1 MTSRPAGSY
10 ETGHM
15 EPHSRPDPLPYD
27 RSFVVQ
33 LGRDA
38 DPVAGTIAGRAEH
51 IASGRSLRFRSWEE
65 LLTFVAACAAGG
77 DPV

>member
-1 MTSRPAGSY
+1 
-10 ETGHM
+10 M
-15 EPHSRPDPLPYD
+15 EPRSRPDPLPYD

-51 IASGRSLRFRSWEE
+51 IATGRSLRFRSWEE
-65 LLTFVAACAAGG
+65 LLAFVAACAAGAEP
-77 DPV
+77 D